1 MNIAQFIQRE
11 WSEAFGPER
20 KERAAR
26 LTVVRAIDL
35 YLSPAWPGRTRVTKA
50 SGIGSSRT
58 GRTIALATAARSSL
72 GRAPDGEEV

>member
-11 WSEAFGPER
+11 WSEAYGPER

-35 YLSPAWPGRTRVTKA
+35 YLSPAWPGRTRATRA
-50 SGIGSSRT
+50 SGIDSRT
-58 GRTIALATAARSSL
+58 GRHCAGHSGEVIPRT
-72 GRAPDGEEV
+72 RA